1 MKIKSSKNISNN
13 KKKMSSMSSN
23 NSSGSSGSSLL
34 SSLSHGVAS
43 GVGIGA
49 GIEAVRQLGNVMSS
63 STTENKCEGVKEL
76 YSKLNCECENSDN
89 KKVCKEIRDDID
101 KLCELI

>member
-1 MKIKSSKNISNN
+1 MKIKSSKIISNN
-13 KKKMSSMSSN
+13 KKKMSNMSSN
-23 NSSGSSGSSLL
+23 NSSGSSGPSLL

-76 YSKLNCECENSDN
+76 YAGLREL
-89 KKVCKEIRDDID
+89 KVI
-101 KLCELI
+101 

>member
-1 MKIKSSKNISNN
+1 
-13 KKKMSSMSSN
+13 MSSMSSN

-63 STTENKCEGVKEL
+63 SKSENKCDGVKEL
-76 YSKLNCECENSDN
+76 YSKLNCECENNN
-89 KKVCKEIRDDID
+89 KLCTEIRDDID
-101 KLCELI
+101 KLCQLI